1 MSRCGQTH
9 IYFNSKNIG
18 GTFEDE
24 SNNNNEQE
32 EQEQDAAVAVDEDS
46 YPDETYEDRLD
57 EFRLDENDM
66 DEAHE
71 DMNNSVVEEER
82 LDANGRTYYVNH
94 IPRTTLTPTNNEE
107 ERLDA
112 NGRTYYVNHIPRT
125 TLTPTNNEH
134 EDNQNRPRKTVQVE
148 IGAEDSLILQ
158 NYPSPISACSSSSNS
173 SYSGP
178 GLSETHLEA
187 LTSLSKDRKLRQT
200 ALRSI
205 PGDGFY

>member
-71 DMNNSVVEEER
+71 DMNNSVVEEDR

-94 IPRTTLTPTNNEE
+94 IPRITQTPTN
-107 ERLDA
+107 
-112 NGRTYYVNHIPRT
+112 T
-125 TLTPTNNEH
+125 EH

-148 IGAEDSLILQ
+148 IGAEQSLIEQ
-158 NYPSPISACSSSSNS
+158 NYPSPLSACSSSSNSSSSNS

-178 GLSETHLEA
+178 GLSETHLEE

-200 ALRSI
+200 FLRSI

>member
-1 MSRCGQTH
+1 MRRCGQTH
-9 IYFNSKNIG
+9 IYLNSKNIG
-18 GTFEDE
+18 GTFEGE
-24 SNNNNEQE
+24 SNNNEQE
-32 EQEQDAAVAVDEDS
+32 EQEQEAAAAVDEDS
-46 YPDETYEDRLD
+46 YPDEAYEDSPE
-57 EFRLDENDM
+57 EFRLDETDR
-66 DEAHE
+66 DDAHGAE
-71 DMNNSVVEEER
+71 DMNNSVVEEDR

-94 IPRTTLTPTNNEE
+94 IPRITQTPTN
-107 ERLDA
+107 
-112 NGRTYYVNHIPRT
+112 T
-125 TLTPTNNEH
+125 EH